1 MSSIIFVGA
10 PGVGKGTQRELLTK
24 KYSNFSSII
33 PGDIMRNEIKN
44 KTELGL
50 QLEDSINKGLLAPH
64 DLVMKCVTD
73 TLKNFQNK
81 GKNDFIFDGFPREIR
96 QAVAID
102 EFLGE
107 NFKVDSVIFFD
118 IDDEVSIQRIK
129 KRAES
134 SGRADDVNEEVI
146 RTRFKEF
153 HSKMNPVL
161 EHYKNI
167 LHVIDASATP
177 EEIFQNLENTL
188 GSLLSK

>member
-1 MSSIIFVGA
+1 MISIIFVGA

-44 KTELGL
+44 KTELGV

-73 TLKNFQNK
+73 TLKNFQNE

-118 IDDEVSIQRIK
+118 IDDEVSFQRIK

-167 LHVIDASATP
+167 LHVIDASATT

>member
-1 MSSIIFVGA
+1 MSSIIFIGA

-44 KTELGL
+44 KTELGV

-73 TLKNFQNK
+73 TLKNFQNE

-107 NFKVDSVIFFD
+107 DMKIDSVIFFD

-129 KRAES
+129 KERRAVDELMILMKKLYV
-134 SGRADDVNEEVI
+134 R
-146 RTRFKEF
+146 
-153 HSKMNPVL
+153 VL
-161 EHYKNI
+161 KNFI
-167 LHVIDASATP
+167 LR
-177 EEIFQNLENTL
+177 
-188 GSLLSK
+188 